1 MYARRKITFRVIEHH
16 EKHTNASCYINAGI
30 SLGNG
35 RYDNRRGNG
44 ILYQIETKH
53 ILHRLYCKKSVHH
66 VSNPVTLLFAG
77 LVHKIIL
84 SGIYFP
90 SRTYF
95 FEKHSDGT
103 PSERP
108 DALFFTIRQH
118 RPEKKLSLPCKG
130 FRIALSTA
138 TRELKGNA
146 VRIGNS
152 SRCCKFRLRKE
163 QNVSTLF
170 CH

>member
-1 MYARRKITFRVIEHH
+1 MLLLRRDR
-16 EKHTNASCYINAGI
+16 
-30 SLGNG
+30 
-35 RYDNRRGNG
+35 D
-44 ILYQIETKH
+44 
-53 ILHRLYCKKSVHH
+53 
-66 VSNPVTLLFAG
+66 SNPRNHISGSTDFESAPIDHSG
-77 LVHKIIL
+77 NSPIADAKIIL

-103 PSERP
+103 PSKRP
-108 DALFFTIRQH
+108 DAHFFTIRQH

-138 TRELKGNA
+138 IRELKGNA

-152 SRCCKFRLRKE
+152 PRCCKFQFRKE
-163 QNVSTLF
+163 
-170 CH
+170 